1 MGKSMI
7 LVLSE
12 KSEKALPLV
21 KKIALLNDHDLTNK
35 TKIVNYGLEMIAEIL
50 EDYFE
55 DPEKSKRV
63 NNLIN
68 KK

>member
-7 LVLSE
+7 LILSE
-12 KSEKALPLV
+12 KSEKALSV
-21 KKIALLNDHDLTNK
+21 VRKVGMLNDYDLSSK
-35 TKIVNYGLEMIAEIL
+35 TKTANYALEMIGEIL

-55 DPEKSKRV
+55 DPEKNKIINS
-63 NNLIN
+63 LIN